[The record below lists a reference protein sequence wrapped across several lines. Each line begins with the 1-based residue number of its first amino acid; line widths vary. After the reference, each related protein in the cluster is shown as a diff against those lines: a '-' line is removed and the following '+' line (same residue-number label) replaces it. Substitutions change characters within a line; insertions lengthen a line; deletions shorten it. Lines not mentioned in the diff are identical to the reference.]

1 MPTVLVTGASKGI
14 GAAIARRLARD
25 GFDVL
30 VHYHADAAGAKRTV
44 AAVRKV
50 RRKAEALQA
59 DLGDEAQVR
68 RLAAAVA
75 RLAPRLQG
83 VVHNAGVYDRKGL
96 GKTDGA
102 AWKATRAVDLDAPAL
117 LTHELLPNLADGAS
131 LVFVSSIVAVRGSAH
146 GAAYATAKAGL
157 LGLTRALALEL
168 APRRVRVNAVAPGY
182 IDTAILAGDSPARR
196 KARVAEVPLGR
207 IGTPADVAGAVSFLV
222 GPDAAYVTGTTLHIN
237 GGLWMG

>member
-1 MPTVLVTGASKGI
+1 MPTALVTGASKGI

-44 AAVRKV
+44 AAVRKL

-59 DLGDEAQVR
+59 DLGDEHQVR
-68 RLAAAVA
+68 RLAADVA
-75 RLAPRLQG
+75 KRVPRLHCI
-83 VVHNAGVYDRKGL
+83 VHNAGVYDRKGL
-96 GKTDGA
+96 ADTDGA
-102 AWKATRAVDLDAPAL
+102 AWKATRTVDLDAPAL
-117 LTHELLPNLADGAS
+117 LTHELLPRLAPGS
-131 LVFVSSIVAVRGSAH
+131 SIVFVSSIVAVRGSAH

-168 APRRVRVNAVAPGY
+168 APRVRVNAVAPGY

-196 KARVAEVPLGR
+196 KKRAAEVPLGR
-207 IGTPADVAGAVSFLV
+207 IGNPEDVAAAVSFLA
-222 GPDAAYVTGTTLHIN
+222 GPDATYVTGTTLHVN
-237 GGLWMG
+237 GGLWVG